1 MKHDKR
7 NAIVVVSRVGFDMLI
22 KDGLLIEP
30 LRDQHLIFVNSIRT
44 SPLPPQGA
52 YAELHLIELRQCNE
66 YLTDLIRTLMTRHR
80 VTQVLT
86 ISEQDL
92 TLVVSAR
99 NALGFPGLDTA
110 TATLFRDKI
119 AMKTALRN
127 SGIDLPAYCEGADDM
142 SVRDLFL
149 QHKKLVAK
157 PRDGYGSQDT
167 AVLKSSLD
175 VDNFLATPS
184 QQRSGY
190 LVEAFVK
197 GDVYHLDAVV
207 RHGEILF
214 SSLGKYEVPPLD
226 FIGRRWAGTRF
237 SNANTSLH
245 EEAKRQLLVVLQA
258 FRSCDG
264 VFHFE
269 FFHDDHCLTFGEIA
283 IRPVGGGVADAIYD
297 TFGVHLMEEHVR
309 VQLGMPTAIG
319 EPLNATR
326 YGASLLLLSEAAGV
340 VAGYKG
346 LEGTERQTLR
356 RINYHYTKGDMV
368 APTRYSADSLLTCSL
383 ASSDPQHL
391 DFDIQA
397 IWETAGVVLKSNATA
412 ENFTRGCV

>member
-7 NAIVVVSRVGFDMLI
+7 DAIVVVSRVGFDTLL
-22 KDGLLIEP
+22 KDGSLIEP
-30 LRDQHLIFVNSIRT
+30 LRDHQLIFVNSLRT
-44 SPLPPQGA
+44 SPLPPQGV
-52 YAELHLIELRQCNE
+52 YAELHLIELRQCDD

-80 VTQVLT
+80 IAQVLT

-92 TLVVSAR
+92 TPVVSAR
-99 NALGFPGLDTA
+99 DTLGFPGLDTV

-119 AMKTALRN
+119 AMKSALRG
-127 SGIDLPAYCEGADDM
+127 SGIAVPAHCEAADDT

-149 QHKKLVAK
+149 QYKKLVAK

-167 AVLKSSLD
+167 TVLKSSSE
-175 VDNFLATPS
+175 VDTFLATPS
-184 QQRSGY
+184 QQRTGY

-207 RHGEILF
+207 RRGEILF

-237 SNANTSLH
+237 SNASTSLH

-258 FRSCDG
+258 FHSCDG

-269 FFHDDHCLTFGEIA
+269 FFHDDHNLTFGEVA

-309 VQLGMPTAIG
+309 IQLGMPTAIG

-356 RINYHYTKGDMV
+356 RINYHYTKGDLV

-383 ASSDPQHL
+383 ASCDPQHL
-391 DFDIQA
+391 DLDIRA
-397 IWETAGVVLKSNATA
+397 IWETAGVVLKSTA
-412 ENFTRGCV
+412 KEDRLTRGYA

>member
-1 MKHDKR
+1 MKDDER
-7 NAIVVVSRVGFDMLI
+7 DAIVVVSRVGFDMLL
-22 KDGLLIEP
+22 KDGSIIEP
-30 LRDQHLIFVNSIRT
+30 LRGHQLIFVNSVRT
-44 SPLPPQGA
+44 SPLPPQGVC
-52 YAELHLIELRQCNE
+52 AELHLIELRQCNN
-66 YLTDLIRTLMTRHR
+66 YLTDLIRTLMTRHH

-92 TLVVSAR
+92 TPVVSAR
-99 NALGFPGLDTA
+99 NTLGFPGLDTA
-110 TATLFRDKI
+110 TTTLFRDKI
-119 AMKTALRN
+119 AMKVALRN
-127 SGIDLPAYCEGADDM
+127 SGISLPAYCEGADDK

-149 QHKKLVAK
+149 RYKKLVAK

-167 AVLKSSLD
+167 TVLQSSLD
-175 VDNFLATPS
+175 VDTFLQTSS

-190 LVEAFVK
+190 LVEAFVT

-207 RHGEILF
+207 RSGEILF

-245 EEAKRQLLVVLQA
+245 DEAKRQLLVVLQA
-258 FRSCDG
+258 FGSRDG

-269 FFHDDHCLTFGEIA
+269 FFHDDRSLTFGEVA

-297 TFGVHLMEEHVR
+297 TFGVHLVEEHVR
-309 VQLGMPTAIG
+309 IQLGMPTAVG
-319 EPLNATR
+319 EPLNAPR

-346 LEGTERQTLR
+346 LEGTARKSLR
-356 RINYHYTKGDMV
+356 RVNYHYVKGDMV

-383 ASSDPQHL
+383 TSNDPRHL
-391 DFDIQA
+391 DSDIRA
-397 IWETAGVVLKSNATA
+397 IQETACVMLKSSAK
-412 ENFTRGCV
+412 EDSFTRGSV